1 MAKSVLI
8 IGEDPSL
15 VDFEAPDAPEGMSAE
30 RVMAGLNSAADRL
43 RAQGCEAKI
52 LLTKDQETVEEQVVQ
67 ALAQATYDV
76 IVVGAGLR
84 TLPPMAR
91 QLEVLINVLHRQVPE
106 SRIAFNSQ
114 PDDSDEAA
122 ARWLAI

>member
-15 VDFEAPDAPEGMSAE
+15 IDFDVPDVPEGISAE
-30 RVMAGLNSAADRL
+30 TVMAGLNDSADRL
-43 RAQGCEAKI
+43 RARGCEARI
-52 LLTKDQETVEEQVVQ
+52 LLTKDEGTVEEQVVQ

-91 QLEVLINVLHRQVPE
+91 QFEVLINVLHRQAPE

-114 PDDSDEAA
+114 PDDSDQAA
-122 ARWLAI
+122 ARWL